1 MEKSNLPP
9 QLAYD
14 FVDDLVDESTGEENP
29 NFVYER
35 EKREEQ
41 EETIR
46 DKIVGFVEP
55 EPINDEEIFDAV
67 QEKTEK
73 KIEKKT
79 EEKTE
84 KKIVNYNIP
93 DSNINAG
100 GTEETPPHVPLKA
113 NGKPVKLNKNGKPRK
128 PISPEHLKKLQDARK
143 KALETRRANK
153 REKVNTKEL
162 QKKKKQLLIEKEQLE
177 VDELEEQVKT
187 KSTKPIQKVEY
198 INGLTKEDLYTA
210 QLEAITK
217 YDAVRK
223 AQKKKKREEQMIQRE
238 KKEMLNKI
246 QHATSGWKS
255 TAGIYGDCF

>member
-14 FVDDLVDESTGEENP
+14 FEDDLVDESTGEENP
-29 NFVYER
+29 NFIYEE
-35 EKREEQ
+35 EKEDKEED
-41 EETIR
+41 TIK
-46 DKIVGFVEP
+46 DKIVSFVEP

-67 QEKTEK
+67 LVLPEK
-73 KIEKKT
+73 KS
-79 EEKTE
+79 
-84 KKIVNYNIP
+84 VNYNIP
-93 DSNINAG
+93 DSTINAG
-100 GTEETPPHVPLKA
+100 GTEATPPPSVPLKA

-153 REKVNTKEL
+153 KEKVNTKEL

-177 VDELEEQVKT
+177 VNELEEQVKT

-223 AQKKKKREEQMIQRE
+223 AQKKKKKEEQMIQRE

>member
-29 NFVYER
+29 NFIYEE
-35 EKREEQ
+35 EKEDKEED
-41 EETIR
+41 TIK
-46 DKIVGFVEP
+46 DKIVSFVEP

-67 QEKTEK
+67 LVLPEK
-73 KIEKKT
+73 KS
-79 EEKTE
+79 
-84 KKIVNYNIP
+84 VNYNIP
-93 DSNINAG
+93 DSTINAG
-100 GTEETPPHVPLKA
+100 GTEATPPPVPLKA

-153 REKVNTKEL
+153 KEKVNTKEL

-177 VDELEEQVKT
+177 VNELEEQVKT

-223 AQKKKKREEQMIQRE
+223 AQKKKKKEEQMIQRE

>member
-29 NFVYER
+29 NFIYEE
-35 EKREEQ
+35 EKEDKEED
-41 EETIR
+41 TIK
-46 DKIVGFVEP
+46 DKIVSFVEP

-67 QEKTEK
+67 LVLPEK
-73 KIEKKT
+73 KS
-79 EEKTE
+79 
-84 KKIVNYNIP
+84 VNYNIP
-93 DSNINAG
+93 DSTINAG
-100 GTEETPPHVPLKA
+100 GTEATPPPSVPLKA

-153 REKVNTKEL
+153 KEKVNTKEL

-177 VDELEEQVKT
+177 VNELEEQVKT

-223 AQKKKKREEQMIQRE
+223 AQKKKKKEEQMIQRE

>member
-29 NFVYER
+29 NFIYEE
-35 EKREEQ
+35 EKEDTIEDKEED
-41 EETIR
+41 TIE
-46 DKIVGFVEP
+46 DKIVSFVEP

-67 QEKTEK
+67 LENP
-73 KIEKKT
+73 
-79 EEKTE
+79 E

-93 DSNINAG
+93 DSTINAG
-100 GTEETPPHVPLKA
+100 GTEATPPPVPLKA

-153 REKVNTKEL
+153 KEKVNTKEL

-177 VDELEEQVKT
+177 VNELEEQVKT

-223 AQKKKKREEQMIQRE
+223 AQKKKKKEEQMIQRE

>member
-9 QLAYD
+9 QLEYD
-14 FVDDLVDESTGEENP
+14 ISVDDLVDESTGEENP
-29 NFVYER
+29 NFVYE
-35 EKREEQ
+35 EE
-41 EETIR
+41 EEEEDNIKE
-46 DKIVGFVEP
+46 KIVEFVEP
-55 EPINDEEIFDAV
+55 EPINDEDVFDEV
-67 QEKTEK
+67 IKPV
-73 KIEKKT
+73 
-79 EEKTE
+79 EEKP
-84 KKIVNYNIP
+84 KKKVVDYNIP
-93 DSNINAG
+93 DSTINAG
-100 GTEETPPHVPLKA
+100 GTEATPPPPIPLKA

-153 REKVNTKEL
+153 KEKVNTKEL
-162 QKKKKQLLIEKEQLE
+162 QRKKKQLLIEKEQLE
-177 VDELEEQVKT
+177 VNELEEQVKT

-223 AQKKKKREEQMIQRE
+223 AQKKKKKEEQMIERE

-246 QHATSGWKS
+246 QHATGWKS
-255 TAGIYGDCF
+255 TAGIYGDGF